1 MIDPQ
6 LIEKEFSAFLN
17 TPQNIDA
24 IEPEAS
30 QTDLFS
36 LFIELAALKNE
47 VKCESRMVKT
57 AFDEFKGVFDT
68 LQNSQ
73 QTLQGELDHARKN
86 QREQQNSIL
95 KPLLL
100 DWIDMRDRMVMTL
113 ESLDR
118 FQPGKFAAFFR
129 RKRNKLMTTLREG
142 QMIALKRLD
151 DRLLNYQVEPIK
163 TIGQNFNP
171 HFMNVQDVVSNP
183 EFKNGIV
190 IAEQRRGFTWEE
202 GILRTAEVTVNKI
215 ELDSD
220 QNRR

>member
-1 MIDPQ
+1 MIDTQ

-17 TPQNIDA
+17 TPQDID
-24 IEPEAS
+24 ITEPEKS

-36 LFIELAALKNE
+36 LFIELSALKNE
-47 VKCESRMVKT
+47 VKCESRVVKS
-57 AFDEFKGVFDT
+57 ALDEFKGVFDT

-73 QTLQGELDHARKN
+73 QSLQVELDHARKN

-100 DWIDMRDRMVMTL
+100 DWIDMRDRMVITL
-113 ESLDR
+113 ENLDR
-118 FQPGKFAAFFR
+118 FQPSKFGAFFR
-129 RKRNKLMTTLREG
+129 RKRKKLITTLQEG

-171 HFMNVQDVVSNP
+171 HFMNVQDIVSNP
-183 EFKNGIV
+183 ELKNGIV
-190 IAEQRRGFTWEE
+190 VAEQRRGFIWEE
-202 GILRTAEVTVNKI
+202 GILRVAEVTVNKI
-215 ELDSD
+215 EIDSN
-220 QNRR
+220 QK